1 MHRSHHPR
9 PIRRYTQPS
18 AACVNAKIDD
28 ILIVMHPRYMM
39 IVHGVVVYGRER
51 EGKQSTR
58 PDCEIC
64 GTLSLSSDVRH
75 VLNISREPV

>member
-9 PIRRYTQPS
+9 AIRRYTQPS
-18 AACVNAKIDD
+18 AACVNVKIYD
-28 ILIVMHPRYMM
+28 ILIVMHPRYT
-39 IVHGVVVYGRER
+39 VER

-64 GTLSLSSDVRH
+64 GTLSLETSQR
-75 VLNISREPV
+75 